1 MTQEW
6 FSAKELQGVA
16 GLPSSASSI
25 SRKATNEGWKKRQ
38 IKGVKGVAYEY
49 HISSLPDATQAELGG
64 AQLLDNDK
72 SAYKL
77 ASVLMALVAELEP
90 EEIQRALK
98 LLSKGGLSAL
108 MPSIFDQTQIQS
120 LHGVSRE
127 CIQLA
132 QMLETLPA
140 EERKEILSEHG
151 IHGRSCSSFART
163 TRCKKSRI
171 TTMNQLKHTSPH
183 IITHVTYL
191 NGMS

>member
-151 IHGRSCSSFART
+151 IHEQEGLVAPSQEPQDV
-163 TRCKKSRI
+163 KKA
-171 TTMNQLKHTSPH
+171 
-183 IITHVTYL
+183 V
-191 NGMS
+191 